1 MKTVKSAATVCIFL
15 AGQLSGQVYFTL
27 PKNVWRIS
35 VVREAASANWVS
47 AGGKKGLPDEY
58 FTLDGYGLKYYD
70 ELNLDSLI
78 GLNEYLVNKNDRVDE
93 IVQTFNDK
101 SDAIGWEIQ
110 LNDFNRNFFNRD
122 SFNVSGFITNSE
134 RTLQSQLTKIRFE
147 Y

>member
-78 GLNEYLVNKNDRVDE
+78 GLNEHLVNIDDRVDD
-93 IVQTFNDK
+93 I
-101 SDAIGWEIQ
+101 IQ
-110 LNDFNRNFFNRD
+110 L
-122 SFNVSGFITNSE
+122 SLIH
-134 RTLQSQLTKIRFE
+134 I
-147 Y
+147 